1 MTKKSI
7 FRDQFSWKVRN
18 FADAFRK
25 GCRFFCCSISQPNC
39 DLERDFYEQDLY
51 IIGTAHHSAVSN
63 HRCIGAVAGLAEN
76 MGRGLRFL
84 YAHTDSAPPDRN
96 LGESII
102 KITIIRTKKR
112 IMKTRILS
120 IVTLLLMAVTGAMAQ
135 TEALLTTITATGK
148 EQASYSPANVATV
161 SFSYTAGGSS
171 AYLANWGW
179 WGYGWSATVTAAE
192 GYTITKCVF
201 YDDQNRTATD
211 SEAPFVVETT
221 EEDKTPQVNGTP
233 ILAYTSKGIKKIE
246 VYGYAT
252 PTVTL
257 SEATDNSTTLT
268 TYDGQV
274 ANVTLTRTLQTG
286 GWNTFCVPFSTATPT
301 GWTVKELTAS
311 DFNSSTGALS
321 LTFGNAASIVAG
333 TPYLVKVTSN
343 VVNPTFDGVTI
354 NKTAVPFTSTNVDF
368 IPTLGLTEITGDDAN
383 DILFLGSGNTL
394 LHPTALPANMK
405 GFRAYF
411 QLKGDA
417 ALARSFSMDFGDGE
431 TTGIITIE
439 NGQSAT
445 DKAIYDLQGRR
456 VNGTAQKGVYV
467 VNGRKVIIK

>member
-1 MTKKSI
+1 MISDKYKNIKDKESDEFMTQRRKLGGMMLS
-7 FRDQFSWKVRN
+7 FMLTLEMVVVLMPGVGLTAS
-18 FADAFRK
+18 AD
-25 GCRFFCCSISQPNC
+25 N
-39 DLERDFYEQDLY
+39 
-51 IIGTAHHSAVSN
+51 
-63 HRCIGAVAGLAEN
+63 
-76 MGRGLRFL
+76 
-84 YAHTDSAPPDRN
+84 
-96 LGESII
+96 
-102 KITIIRTKKR
+102 
-112 IMKTRILS
+112 
-120 IVTLLLMAVTGAMAQ
+120 
-135 TEALLTTITATGK
+135 TETLLTTITAIGK
-148 EQASYSPANVATV
+148 EQASYSTDGVATV
-161 SFSYTAGGSS
+161 SFSYTANGSS
-171 AYLANWGW
+171 SYTNNGNWGW
-179 WGYGWSATVTAAE
+179 WGYGWIATVTPAD

-201 YDDQNRTATD
+201 YDDANRTATD

-233 ILAYTSKGIKKIE
+233 ILAYTSKGIKKID
-246 VYGYAT
+246 VYGYVT
-252 PTVTL
+252 PTAVTL

-354 NKTAVPFTSTNVDF
+354 SKDGVTTETTAVNFV
-368 IPTLGLTEITGDDAN
+368 PTLGLTEITGDDAN
-383 DILFLGSGNTL
+383 DILFVGSGNTL

-439 NGQSAT
+439 IGQSAT

-467 VNGRKVIIK
+467 VNGKKVIIK